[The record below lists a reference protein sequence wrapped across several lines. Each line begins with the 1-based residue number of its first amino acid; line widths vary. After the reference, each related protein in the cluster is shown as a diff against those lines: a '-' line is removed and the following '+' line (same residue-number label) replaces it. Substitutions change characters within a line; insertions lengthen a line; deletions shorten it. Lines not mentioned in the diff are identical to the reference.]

1 MKIKISQLRHII
13 REETQKAKPRI
24 VKLEARIQQ
33 ERDEFTDMM
42 ADGEYY
48 SNWPS
53 AGDDPNVTSRE
64 FPVDSY
70 DEAVQW
76 AESTIEKLNDEATAE
91 GPFYEFH
98 IAGIGPGGRRWGV
111 QKIGGKIV
119 LQ

>member
-1 MKIKISQLRHII
+1 MKIKISQLRKII
-13 REETQKAKPRI
+13 CEETQKAKPRI
-24 VKLEARIQQ
+24 VKFEARIQQ
-33 ERDEFTDMM
+33 ERDEFTDML

-48 SNWPS
+48 TNWPS
-53 AGDDPNVTSRE
+53 AGDDPNVTSKE

-70 DEAVQW
+70 DEAVEW
-76 AESTIEKLNDEATAE
+76 ATAMTERLNDEASAE

-98 IAGIGPGGRRWGV
+98 IAGIGQGGRRWGV